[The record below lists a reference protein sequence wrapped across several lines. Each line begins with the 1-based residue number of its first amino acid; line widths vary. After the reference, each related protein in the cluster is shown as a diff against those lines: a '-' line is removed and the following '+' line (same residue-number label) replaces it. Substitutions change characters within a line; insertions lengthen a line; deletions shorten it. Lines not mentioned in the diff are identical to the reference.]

1 MEIKK
6 LTKEEKSEGLTI
18 EFVNKI
24 NLQKKC
30 SPVMFKAGDE
40 PVNIMECSTGYWV
53 HTSDGYLRDGKGSL
67 IVFGIRECQ
76 IARARYLMNHGE
88 EEKRQEVER
97 VLEQRKRKI
106 REKLD
111 IFKQNIED
119 IRQYTV
125 EGSTT
130 NAIAKILESAMSVEQ
145 RIHVKTENERKIKQL
160 PKMEAQYEWLVSEF
174 EKGNYS
180 LLLDIMG
187 IEKIPNPVSFKLD
200 NEDDMRMLKNAFGK
214 QAIDEAQGDVN
225 KLYARLKVEQEYD
238 V

>member
-6 LTKEEKSEGLTI
+6 LTKEEKAEGLI
-18 EFVNKI
+18 LDFVNKI
-24 NLQKKC
+24 DLKKKC

-40 PVNIMECSTGYWV
+40 PVNIMECSIGYWV
-53 HTSDGYLRDGKGSL
+53 HTSDGYLRDGKGLL

-88 EEKRQEVER
+88 EEKRIEAER
-97 VLEQRKRKI
+97 VLERRKKKI
-106 REKLD
+106 QEKLD
-111 IFKQNIED
+111 IFKKNIDD

-125 EGSTT
+125 KGSTVNDLT
-130 NAIAKILESAMSVEQ
+130 KILESVMSEEQ
-145 RIHVKTENERKIKQL
+145 KAAIRAENERKVAIL
-160 PKMEAQYEWLVSEF
+160 PKMEAQYEWLTSEF
-174 EKGNYS
+174 EKGNYN

-187 IEKIPNPVSFKLD
+187 IEKIPNPISFKLD
-200 NEDDMRMLKNAFGK
+200 SEDDMRMLKNAFGK

-225 KLYARLKVEQEYD
+225 KLYARLKVEQRYN

>member
-6 LTKEEKSEGLTI
+6 LTKEERAEGLTLD
-18 EFVNKI
+18 FVNKV
-24 NLQKKC
+24 NLRKKC

-40 PVNIMECSTGYWV
+40 PVGIMECSTGYWV
-53 HTSDGYLRDGKGSL
+53 HTSDGYLRDDKGAL

-88 EEKRQEVER
+88 EEKRLEAER

-106 REKLD
+106 QEKLD
-111 IFKQNIED
+111 IFKKEIED
-119 IRQYTV
+119 IRQYTI
-125 EGSTT
+125 EDSEI
-130 NAIAKILESAMSVEQ
+130 NKFEKILEKAMTVED
-145 RIHVKTENERKIKQL
+145 RIYIKAARERNIKHL
-160 PKMEAQYEWLVSEF
+160 PKMEAQYAWLLSEF
-174 EKGNYS
+174 EKGNYN

-187 IEKIPNPVSFKLD
+187 IEKIPNPVTFKFD
-200 NEDDMRMLKNAFGK
+200 SEDDIRMLKNAFGK

-225 KLYARLKVEQEYD
+225 KLYARLKVEQMYN

>member
-1 MEIKK
+1 MKINK
-6 LTKEEKSEGLTI
+6 LTKDEKAEGLTLDL
-18 EFVNKI
+18 VNKV
-24 NLQKKC
+24 NLRKKC

-40 PVNIMECSTGYWV
+40 PVGIMECSTGYWV
-53 HTSDGYLRDGKGSL
+53 HTSDGYLRDDKGAL

-76 IARARYLMNHGE
+76 IARARYLMYHGE
-88 EEKRQEVER
+88 EEKRLEAEL

-106 REKLD
+106 QEKLD
-111 IFKQNIED
+111 VFKKNIED
-119 IRQYTV
+119 IRQYTI

-130 NAIAKILESAMSVEQ
+130 NVFAKILESAMSVEQ
-145 RIHVKTENERKIKQL
+145 RIFVKAENERKVNNL
-160 PKMEAQYEWLVSEF
+160 PQMEAQYDWLTSEF
-174 EKGNYS
+174 EKGNYN

-187 IEKIPNPVSFKLD
+187 IEKIPNPVTFKLD

-225 KLYARLKVEQEYD
+225 KLYARLKVEQMYN

>member
-30 SPVMFKAGDE
+30 SPVMFEAGDE
-40 PVNIMECSTGYWV
+40 PANIMECSTGYWV
-53 HTSDGYLRDGKGSL
+53 HTGDGYLRDGKGSL

-88 EEKRQEVER
+88 EEKRIEAER

-106 REKLD
+106 QEKLD
-111 IFKQNIED
+111 VFKKNIED
-119 IRQYTV
+119 IRQYTI

-130 NAIAKILESAMSVEQ
+130 NEFAKILESAMPVEQ
-145 RIHVKTENERKIKQL
+145 RIHIRAENDRKVKQL
-160 PKMEAQYEWLVSEF
+160 PKMEAQYEWLISEF
-174 EKGNYS
+174 EKGNYN
-180 LLLDIMG
+180 LLLNVTG
-187 IEKIPNPVSFKLD
+187 IEKISNPISFKLD
-200 NEDDMRMLKNAFGK
+200 SEDDMRMLKNAFGK

-225 KLYARLKVEQEYD
+225 RLYARLKVEQEYD

>member
-1 MEIKK
+1 MKINK
-6 LTKEEKSEGLTI
+6 LTKEEKAEGLTLDL
-18 EFVNKI
+18 VNKV
-24 NLQKKC
+24 NLRKKC

-40 PVNIMECSTGYWV
+40 PVGIMECSTGYWV
-53 HTSDGYLRDGKGSL
+53 HTSDGYLRDDKGAL

-76 IARARYLMNHGE
+76 IARARYLMYHGE
-88 EEKRQEVER
+88 EEKRLEAEL

-106 REKLD
+106 QEKLD
-111 IFKQNIED
+111 VFKKNIED
-119 IRQYTV
+119 IRQYTI

-130 NAIAKILESAMSVEQ
+130 NVFAKILESAMSVEQ
-145 RIHVKTENERKIKQL
+145 RIFVKAENERKVNNL
-160 PKMEAQYEWLVSEF
+160 PQMEAQYDWLTSEF
-174 EKGNYS
+174 EKGNYN

-187 IEKIPNPVSFKLD
+187 IEKIPNPVTFKLD

-225 KLYARLKVEQEYD
+225 KLYARLKVEQMYN

>member
-6 LTKEEKSEGLTI
+6 LTNEEKAEGLTI

-40 PVNIMECSTGYWV
+40 PVNIMECSNGYWV
-53 HTSDGYLRDGKGSL
+53 HTSDGYLREGNGSL
-67 IVFGIRECQ
+67 IVFGVRECQ
-76 IARARYLMNHGE
+76 IARARYLLNHGE
-88 EEKRQEVER
+88 EEKRLEAER

-106 REKLD
+106 QEKLD
-111 IFKQNIED
+111 ALKQNIED
-119 IRQYTV
+119 IRQYTI

-130 NAIAKILESAMSVEQ
+130 NTLAKIFESAMSVEQ
-145 RIHVKTENERKIKQL
+145 RIHVKAENERKIKQL
-160 PKMEAQYEWLVSEF
+160 PEMETQYEWLVSEF
-174 EKGNYS
+174 EKGNYN

-187 IEKIPNPVSFKLD
+187 IEKISNPVTFKLD
-200 NEDDMRMLKNAFGK
+200 SEDDMRILKNAFGG

-225 KLYARLKVEQEYD
+225 KLYARLKVEQRYD